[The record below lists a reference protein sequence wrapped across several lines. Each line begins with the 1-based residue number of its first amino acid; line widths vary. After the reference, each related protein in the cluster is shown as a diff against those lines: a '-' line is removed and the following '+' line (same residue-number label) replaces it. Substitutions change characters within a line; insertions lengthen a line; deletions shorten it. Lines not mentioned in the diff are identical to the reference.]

1 MAYGIGQQLDDAS
14 KLSIKEL
21 VQLQSMD
28 PSLIYTLALQEK
40 QKLQAAANNQEALGM
55 QTPQSTI
62 TNQMEGRMPGVQM
75 AAARTIPRPQMPQG
89 IAAAPA
95 QNMQA
100 VGRAQGGIIGYA
112 DGGTP
117 TLGAMPQN
125 VVSPDQIKQ
134 DAAMYQNLEAALAAA
149 KTPEGKARVKMQL
162 DALIRNMGN
171 EHGKVMQYI
180 DSTKGF
186 VHPRT
191 KGMNKGGEVK
201 KFQSGDFVGIEGEE
215 SPLTADGDEYRFNGE
230 LISAEE
236 YAEIARQINAAGLP
250 VNNNKRADWNRGS
263 AAPGAVL
270 DVVKENIR
278 GVSDAIIDPE
288 RNPLYRAGRGIRDYA
303 EDPDRNIVYKAG
315 EAGLGALGDMVN
327 YTPSSTEGVAE
338 GLAQMLPKNA
348 SALADLLAGK
358 DRAEEK
364 AKQLNAANIEAL
376 GVAEEKSAPKTLAEM
391 LMGAQKQFD
400 ANPRDRTQEEET
412 GNKEP
417 LQKEGGIRNA
427 LSKTKPFLGKA
438 MGIAEILG
446 RGAGSSK
453 GFEGAKIVEESAKL
467 REAQADRDAK
477 MAEQQALIAA
487 RKLELDARLASDTA
501 IAMQELDSELY
512 ASIMQELESGPL
524 AEELDAIEEDLK
536 NENDAFSIPLLGN
549 FFVKDEVVEEKLRIA
564 KLEILKR
571 EFKNRKG
578 VLASLSGTGGQEGA
592 SEGITDAA
600 DFF

>member
-134 DAAMYQNLEAALAAA
+134 DAARYQNLEAALAAA

-191 KGMNKGGEVK
+191 KGMNMGGEVK
-201 KFQSGDFVGIEGEE
+201 KFQEGKFVVGIEGEE

-250 VNNNKRADWNRGS
+250 VNRGKS
-263 AAPGAVL
+263 QRDRL
-270 DVVKENIR
+270 IDNIR
-278 GVSDAIIDPE
+278 GVNDAIIDPE
-288 RNPLYRAGRGIRDYA
+288 RNPLYRAGRGVRDYA
-303 EDPDRNIVYKAG
+303 EDPNRNIVYKAG
-315 EAGLGALGDMVN
+315 KAGLGALGDMVN

-358 DRAEEK
+358 DRSEEK

-376 GVAEEKSAPKTLAEM
+376 GVAEEQSAPKTLAEM
-391 LMGAQKQFD
+391 LMGAQEQFD
-400 ANPRDRTQEEET
+400 ANPIAKSQ
-412 GNKEP
+412 GNKDDDKDKD
-417 LQKEGGIRNA
+417 KEGGIRNA

-536 NENDAFSIPLLGN
+536 NENDAFSLPLLGN
-549 FFVKDEVVEEKLRIA
+549 FFVKDEVVEEKLRTA
-564 KLEILKR
+564 RLEILAR

-578 VLASLSGTGGQEGA
+578 VLASLSGTGGQKGA
-592 SEGITDAA
+592 SESITDAA

>member
-1 MAYGIGQQLDDAS
+1 M
-14 KLSIKEL
+14 
-21 VQLQSMD
+21 
-28 PSLIYTLALQEK
+28 
-40 QKLQAAANNQEALGM
+40 
-55 QTPQSTI
+55 
-62 TNQMEGRMPGVQM
+62 
-75 AAARTIPRPQMPQG
+75 
-89 IAAAPA
+89 
-95 QNMQA
+95 
-100 VGRAQGGIIGYA
+100 
-112 DGGTP
+112 
-117 TLGAMPQN
+117 
-125 VVSPDQIKQ
+125 
-134 DAAMYQNLEAALAAA
+134 
-149 KTPEGKARVKMQL
+149 
-162 DALIRNMGN
+162 
-171 EHGKVMQYI
+171 
-180 DSTKGF
+180 
-186 VHPRT
+186 
-191 KGMNKGGEVK
+191 
-201 KFQSGDFVGIEGEE
+201 
-215 SPLTADGDEYRFNGE
+215 
-230 LISAEE
+230 
-236 YAEIARQINAAGLP
+236 
-250 VNNNKRADWNRGS
+250 
-263 AAPGAVL
+263 
-270 DVVKENIR
+270 
-278 GVSDAIIDPE
+278 
-288 RNPLYRAGRGIRDYA
+288 
-303 EDPDRNIVYKAG
+303 
-315 EAGLGALGDMVN
+315 
-327 YTPSSTEGVAE
+327 AE